1 MVFVK
6 VSVVVIPFMEVSISF
21 LDSCVILMKLLFES
35 NRIIL
40 LRSCVHSVTK

>member
-6 VSVVVIPFMEVSISF
+6 VSVVVIPFMEVGISF
-21 LDSCVILMKLLFES
+21 LDSCVILMKSLFES

>member
-6 VSVVVIPFMEVSISF
+6 VHVVIPFMEVSIPF

-40 LRSCVHSVTK
+40 LRSCVYSVTK

>member
-6 VSVVVIPFMEVSISF
+6 VNVVIPFLEVSIPF

-40 LRSCVHSVTK
+40 LRSCVYSVTK